1 MEETKS
7 LPERLDQLRHIMES
21 VEFLTGEGLSNEVN
35 IRVFC
40 YDGKEEM
47 AVRRFIRQIEEMR
60 GLACRPQIVP
70 LYRQFLTL
78 CDHMGILDAAEEM
91 EQEEG
96 SAYLL
101 TQLQFAVTATDMAE
115 SIAAAPH
122 GDKNLL
128 LLTEV
133 GEVYPFLRVHQL
145 LESLQPLYPDVPI
158 LVMYPG
164 TFNGRQLRLFNKM
177 TPSDYYRAFTIV

>member
-1 MEETKS
+1 METEHS
-7 LPERLDQLRHIMES
+7 LTARLDQLKDFIQSE
-21 VEFLTGEGLSNEVN
+21 EFLTGKGLSNEVN

-47 AVRRFIRQIEEMR
+47 AVRRFIQNVEKERA
-60 GLACRPQIVP
+60 LSCRPMVIH
-70 LYRQFLTL
+70 LYRRFLEL
-78 CDHMGILDAAEEM
+78 CSAMGILGAAEEM

-101 TQLQFAVTATDMAE
+101 EQLQFAVNAGEMAE

-122 GDKNLL
+122 EDRNLL
-128 LLTEV
+128 ILTEV

-145 LESLQPLYPDVPI
+145 LESLQPRFPDMPI

-164 TFNGRQLRLFNKM
+164 TFNGRQLRLFDKM